1 MGLLEGD
8 AIVLAGATGRVGG
21 ATLAT
26 LVREGAR
33 VVVISRSLDRAVAA
47 IGRYAPAAGDRA
59 FPYEVDL
66 ADPASAEAALLSASN
81 ASEGSTRWLRS
92 RAVVRT
98 SGR

>member
-33 VVVISRSLDRAVAA
+33 VVVISRALARAVAA
-47 IGRYAPAAGDRA
+47 IARYAPAAGDRT
-59 FPYEVDL
+59 FPYEADI
-66 ADPASAEAALLSASN
+66 ADPASAAAAVAVGGWRGL
-81 ASEGSTRWLRS
+81 RWQAAGVR
-92 RAVVRT
+92 RT
-98 SGR
+98 S

>member
-47 IGRYAPAAGDRA
+47 S
-59 FPYEVDL
+59 
-66 ADPASAEAALLSASN
+66 ADTLRPR
-81 ASEGSTRWLRS
+81 GSRVPL
-92 RAVVRT
+92 
-98 SGR
+98 